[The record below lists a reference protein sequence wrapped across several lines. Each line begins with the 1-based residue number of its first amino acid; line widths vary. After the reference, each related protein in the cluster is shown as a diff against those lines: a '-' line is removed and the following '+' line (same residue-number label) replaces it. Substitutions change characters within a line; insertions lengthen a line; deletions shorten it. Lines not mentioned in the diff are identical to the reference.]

1 MRKKAKEKRRRF
13 RTMTDEEDARI
24 TAAALTDPDN
34 PPADEDWFKRAR
46 PAIEVFPELVADYI
60 RRRGRPPKARPKVAV
75 KLRLDAEVIDAL
87 KKNGPG
93 WQTRANAVLARW
105 AKRQG

>member
-1 MRKKAKEKRRRF
+1 MKKKKTKKRRF
-13 RTMTDEEDARI
+13 HEITDEEDARI
-24 TAAALTDPDN
+24 TAAALSDPDN
-34 PPADEDWFKRAR
+34 PPLDDDWFKRAR
-46 PAIEVFPELVADYI
+46 PAIEVHPDLVADYI

-87 KKNGPG
+87 KSGGPG

-105 AKRQG
+105 AKRRG

>member
-1 MRKKAKEKRRRF
+1 MKKRAKEKKRRF

-34 PPADEDWFKRAR
+34 PPLDDDWFKRAR